1 MLKFQLL
8 VSGIIFWE
16 LLRGIY
22 SDPILIKSNHCNEY
36 SIYSQNL
43 ISESQLSNNEIK
55 ICIKQPF
62 FFGNKYCFT
71 FSNFDDEELEFFR
84 NNFK

>member
-22 SDPILIKSNHCNEY
+22 SDPILIKSNRTNEY
-36 SIYSQNL
+36 SIYSQN
-43 ISESQLSNNEIK
+43 
-55 ICIKQPF
+55 
-62 FFGNKYCFT
+62 
-71 FSNFDDEELEFFR
+71 
-84 NNFK
+84 